1 MNTESRYDIDY
12 SGRGAVA
19 DITATFAAVLLLITA
34 LMDILQGLAAIND
47 PDFFVAGADYTFQFD
62 VTTWGWVHVILGV
75 IAVAVAIGIMTRK
88 SWAQVLGMIIA
99 GLAMLTNF
107 AWLPHYPL
115 WAIVIIAI
123 NAFVIWAL
131 SVQLKNYR

>member
-1 MNTESRYDIDY
+1 MNTESRNEIDY

-19 DITATFAAVLLLITA
+19 DVTATFAAVLLLITA
-34 LMDILQGLAAIND
+34 LMDVLQGLAAIND
-47 PDFFVAGADYTFQFD
+47 PDFFAAGADYAFDFD
-62 VTTWGWVHVILGV
+62 VTAWGWVHVILG
-75 IAVAVAIGIMTRK
+75 IISVAVAIGIMTRQ
-88 SWAQVLGMIIA
+88 SWAQVLGMVIA

>member
-1 MNTESRYDIDY
+1 MNAESRNEIDY

-19 DITATFAAVLLLITA
+19 DVTATFAAVLLLVTA
-34 LMDILQGLAAIND
+34 LMSILQGLAAIND
-47 PDFFVAGADYTFQFD
+47 PDFFVAGADYVFQFD
-62 VTTWGWVHVILGV
+62 VTTWGWVHVILGA
-75 IAVAVAIGIMTRK
+75 ISVAVAIGIMTRQ
-88 SWAQVLGMIIA
+88 SWAQVVGMLIA

>member
-1 MNTESRYDIDY
+1 MSTTNQIDY
-12 SGRGAVA
+12 SGRGMVA

-34 LMDILQGLAAIND
+34 LMDILQGLGAISD
-47 PDFFVAGADYTFQFD
+47 PAFFAAGADYTFRFD
-62 VTTWGWVHVILGV
+62 VTTWGWVHLILGV
-75 IAVAVAIGIMTRK
+75 IAVVVAIGIMTRQG
-88 SWAQVLGMIIA
+88 WAQVLGMLIA

-115 WAIVIIAI
+115 WAVLIIAM
-123 NAFVIWAL
+123 NALVIWAL

>member
-1 MNTESRYDIDY
+1 MNTEAHNPIDY

-19 DITATFAAVLLLITA
+19 DFTATFAAVLLLITA

-47 PDFFVAGADYTFQFD
+47 PDFFAAGADYLFRFD
-62 VTTWGWVHVILGV
+62 VSTWGWVHVILGV

-88 SWAQVLGMIIA
+88 SWAQVVGMIIA
-99 GLAMLTNF
+99 GLVMLTNF